1 MNLKMHSDDRQG
13 LCAFCFLIQ
22 SGWCYSCISRHLF
35 LSFLQGWN
43 FNLESMIFKAC
54 QIITKPST
62 NYVIFLGPVADKF
75 NICLKFMV
83 QDASIVVSYN
93 AWPINEISKL
103 LKYLLLFNQVASYYV
118 WWKIVNEIYYYF
130 YYVKL

>member
-43 FNLESMIFKAC
+43 FNLDSMIFKAC

-75 NICLKFMV
+75 YPAWSLWFRML
-83 QDASIVVSYN
+83 ASLFLTMHDPSMRL
-93 AWPINEISKL
+93 SKL
-103 LKYLLLFNQVASYYV
+103 SKYLLLFNQVASYYV